1 MKNSSSKAALI
12 TSLLLLLL
20 FPNLLVL
27 IGYTVNE
34 SIFLGLVA
42 GLSGGLIAGW
52 GSREEDNNL
61 LENTDSQ
68 FNKIPEEKSL
78 KKLENRDDAQNTQNS
93 NKELNSSQNLGDLPK
108 KESEKLPDISPT
120 YIDAPK
126 KNVNKN
132 YSSQKNI
139 NYELKFLDKS
149 TEEKTTVPTKISK
162 RNNVKKKSTSKKE
175 ISIRAQRK
183 GVSLF
188 SWFLMKEGESF
199 KKRRR

>member
-68 FNKIPEEKSL
+68 FNNIPEEKPL
-78 KKLENRDDAQNTQNS
+78 KQLENRDDSKNNQNS
-93 NKELNSSQNLGDLPK
+93 NKELNSSQP
-108 KESEKLPDISPT
+108 KESEKLAEISPT
-120 YIDAPK
+120 HIDAPP

-139 NYELKFLDKS
+139 NYELKFLEKS
-149 TEEKTTVPTKISK
+149 TEEKQTVPTKISK
-162 RNNVKKKSTSKKE
+162 RNNAKKKSTSKKDN
-175 ISIRAQRK
+175 SIRAQRK